1 MVYSPNS
8 LRSRCTFRGIGTL
21 VGCLLS
27 VGLFACGDLGI
38 TTAVA
43 GSWVGDVQVAASP
56 QVTLGL
62 AGHVKLGTWTP
73 ISVTPA
79 EGMDSDYDQ
88 VAVLLA
94 DTDGVPTRTDL
105 VLQDGQFTAAVKLG
119 RRDSTLEIQFR
130 SSSTPE
136 NRPLV
141 WRSPVSDLATVVP
154 STTRWYLQ
162 LGPDFDAES
171 IVRRASSSDAATLFT
186 QLDDSR
192 LLPEEWFLLEGVD
205 QLLWATSDAVE
216 DFDLTESQ
224 LAAIDLW
231 LRMGGHL
238 TLSVAKAADRLIGP
252 DQPLERFS
260 PGRFDETLIQRQTT
274 ELESL
279 LGSVS
284 RLDRAEAEPL
294 QIAILK
300 ETQGVVMIQE
310 RSGDQRRPLWV
321 RHVRG
326 FGLIDFVAF
335 DLDQEP
341 IASWDGRT
349 PLLTRLLADGR
360 LDSGTRAS
368 TTTGRGVAHVGY
380 DDLSGQLRRALD
392 QYPGVFSISFLI
404 IGLILVAYIALIGP
418 GDYFFLKRFAP
429 RMEWT
434 WVTFPLI
441 VLVSAIGIWQLA
453 GWSKG
458 EGTRVNQ
465 VDLIDVDLG
474 SGLVRGTTWAHL
486 FSPDTGRYNIGLRLD
501 RVPGEEGGALL
512 SWQGLPGGS
521 LGGMT
526 SRQGLSA
533 VGSPYLVQWNQAN
546 GQTNTNLANLP
557 IQIWSTKSLTSRTW
571 SQLDEE
577 TLAQPLTEGE
587 SQLIHG
593 TVENP
598 TDHDLSECYLFH
610 GRWAYYIPRIP
621 AGGQYSLPPGASAQ
635 NTEKLLRKRRITDSA
650 DVAEQWDNQ
659 GTNVNRIMQI
669 ATLHEAA
676 GGKSYTG
683 LTQRYQSFVD
693 LSNLSATG
701 RAILIGTST
710 DRATT
715 LTLDGTPVTDEATNH
730 WTFVRLVLPVEPA
743 GN

>member
-1 MVYSPNS
+1 MVYSQNS
-8 LRSRCTFRGIGTL
+8 LLGRHTFLRIGAL
-21 VGCLLS
+21 VGLVICL
-27 VGLFACGDLGI
+27 GLPTWGGLGNSA
-38 TTAVA
+38 AVA
-43 GSWVGDVQVAASP
+43 GSWVGDVQEAESP

-62 AGHVKLGTWTP
+62 AGHLKLGTWAP
-73 ISVTPA
+73 ISVVPPQ
-79 EGMDSDYDQ
+79 GMESNYDQ
-88 VAVLLA
+88 VAVLLP
-94 DTDGVPTRTDL
+94 DTDGVPTRTEL
-105 VLQDGQFTAAVKLG
+105 VPQDGRFTAAVKLG

-130 SSSTPE
+130 SSSTPTA
-136 NRPLV
+136 RPLV
-141 WRSPVSDLATVVP
+141 WQSPVSDLVTVVS

-162 LGPDFDAES
+162 LGPDFSAES

-192 LLPEEWFLLEGVD
+192 SLPDEWFLLEGVD
-205 QLLWATSDAVE
+205 QLLWATSDVVDE
-216 DFDLTESQ
+216 LTLSQSQ
-224 LAAIDLW
+224 LSAVDLW

-238 TLSVAKAADRLIGP
+238 TLSVAQAADRLIGP
-252 DQPLERFS
+252 DQPLNRFS
-260 PGRFDETLIQRQTT
+260 PGRFNETLIQRQTT

-279 LGSVS
+279 LGGVS
-284 RLDRAEAEPL
+284 RLDRAEADPL
-294 QIAILK
+294 QIALL
-300 ETQGVVMIQE
+300 EEPQGVVMIQE
-310 RSGDQRRPLWV
+310 GSGDQRRPLWV

-349 PLLTRLLADGR
+349 PLLSRLLADGR
-360 LDSGTRAS
+360 LDSGTRA
-368 TTTGRGVAHVGY
+368 TTPTGRGVAHVGY

-392 QYPGVFSISFLI
+392 QYPGVYSISFLI

-434 WVTFPLI
+434 WVTFPVI
-441 VLVSAIGIWQLA
+441 VLLSAIGIWQLA

-486 FSPDTGRYNIGLRLD
+486 FSPDTARYNIGLQHD
-501 RVPGEEGGALL
+501 RIPGGAGGSLL

-526 SRQGLSA
+526 SRQGLTA
-533 VGSPYLVQWNQAN
+533 VGSPYRVEWDQTD
-546 GQTNTNLANLP
+546 GQTSTTLANLP
-557 IQIWSTKSLTSRTW
+557 IQIWSTKSLTSRSW
-571 SQLDEE
+571 SQLDDDA
-577 TLAQPLTEGE
+577 LAQPLTEGD

-593 TVENP
+593 TIENP
-598 TDHDLSECYLFH
+598 TDHDLRECYLFH
-610 GRWAYYIPRIP
+610 GRWAYFIPRIP
-621 AGGQYSLPPGASAQ
+621 ARGQVTLPPGSSAQ
-635 NTEKLLRKRRITDSA
+635 NTEKLLRKRRITDSV
-650 DVAEQWDNQ
+650 DIAEQWDKQ

-693 LSNLSATG
+693 LSSLSATG

-715 LTLDGTPVTDEATNH
+715 LTLDAAPVADEATNH
-730 WTFVRLVLPVEPA
+730 WTFVRIVLPVRPA